1 MIKEALIKEATNRNK
16 EFEDFEFKYLLK
28 IIYSPIFFFFEII
41 KKS

>member
-28 IIYSPIFFFFEII
+28 IINQLFFF
-41 KKS
+41 